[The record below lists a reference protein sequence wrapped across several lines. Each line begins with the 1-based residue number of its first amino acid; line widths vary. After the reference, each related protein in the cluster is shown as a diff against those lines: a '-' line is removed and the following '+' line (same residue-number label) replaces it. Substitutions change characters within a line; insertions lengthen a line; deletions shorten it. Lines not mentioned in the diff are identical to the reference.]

1 MFSIQMWPMIVQSRL
16 HTAGGRPVVDVPYLL
31 RHCKYTLLCIYLL
44 LFRSYFFI
52 KYISHQNPKL
62 YCRCVLLFV
71 PLHQL
76 TFYCVTPFL
85 WILFFYKSPHHSVP
99 YQFWQFQ
106 PPLLLFLRYAIS
118 PFQLSLQFYYSILLL
133 KVQYL
138 FLTLFIILRHREGLP

>member
-76 TFYCVTPFL
+76 TFYCVTPFH
-85 WILFFYKSPHHSVP
+85 WILFFYKSPSHIKIQNFNTQGLHS
-99 YQFWQFQ
+99 YRKYFTAC
-106 PPLLLFLRYAIS
+106 LMY
-118 PFQLSLQFYYSILLL
+118 LSLQHWGVCLHVKQLSM
-133 KVQYL
+133 
-138 FLTLFIILRHREGLP
+138 